1 MHSERAKKPNLMQLL
16 KLTDEEYFSA
26 KRYSNSD
33 LSELEKQLFVVYKRP
48 FPANAFR
55 FGSMFHHYV
64 LDGIEPTDATTE
76 ERAQIELMAE
86 QLNNNSM
93 FWHRWAFGKKEVSVF
108 WEAEGLPLKCKL
120 DLILKN
126 RSNTTVCDLKT
137 TTAKN
142 IVEFYEDIVKF
153 NYHRQAAFYMDSVGA
168 TKHEI
173 WGIQKVAPFQIFH
186 LVNNSDSELV
196 QDGRNRYKC
205 LLKAVHDNQFIPAKW
220 NQEILSCL

>member
-1 MHSERAKKPNLMQLL
+1 MQLL

-33 LSELEKQLFVVYKRP
+33 LSELEKQMFQVQKRP
-48 FPANAFR
+48 LPANAFR

-64 LDGIEPTDATTE
+64 LDGIEPADATPK
-76 ERAQIELMAE
+76 ERELIEAMAE
-86 QLNNNSM
+86 QLNNNST
-93 FWHRWAFGKKEVSVF
+93 FWNRWAFGQKEVTVF

-120 DLILKN
+120 DLMLKN
-126 RSNTTVCDLKT
+126 RNNTTICDLKT

-142 IVEFYEDIVKF
+142 IVEFYADIVRY

-173 WGIQKVAPFQIFH
+173 WGIQKAVPFRIFF
-186 LVNNSDSELV
+186 LSNNADSDLI
-196 QDGRNRYKC
+196 QDGRNRYQC
-205 LLKAVHDNQFIPAKW
+205 LLKAVHEQQFTPAKW
-220 NQEILSCL
+220 TQETLSCL